1 MDLVVMDWH
10 CARVTYCEGVDHLL
24 LMEEI
29 LHHLWIGHVSSF
41 SSVGHAPCTPAL
53 NIESLPFRAANSS
66 YDQNLAPPPSAPQ
79 H

>member
-1 MDLVVMDWH
+1 MDWH
-10 CARVTYCEGVDHLL
+10 FEGVTYFDVVDHLL
-24 LMEEI
+24 LMEET

-53 NIESLPFRAANSS
+53 DIESLPARAGNGS